1 MDRGSTTMKSRRSL
15 PSGEGRFTTRDRLSL
30 WYKISGHGPVLL
42 VPTPG
47 WGASADMY
55 MKSLVPLERDFT
67 LIYLDTRGAGRSDA
81 PAKNSGYAFSFFI
94 DDFETLRVHLR
105 LNRWWLFA
113 HSDASLQ
120 AMAYAIEYPKACRGL
135 FIVDGTL
142 NINDKAYRDDQ
153 AAASKKISHQH
164 WYAAAIKATN
174 KASKSDE
181 DFKKSFLGAA
191 FPLYFANYKAAVKA
205 RHYFSASTY
214 HVKKNKYDENTPAFV
229 PEKLA
234 QVRVPTA
241 VFVGDSDVITT
252 PVEAARLHRGISNS
266 TLFIITN
273 AGHFPWLEQP
283 KMFFKDFA
291 QAARKLLEHR

>member
-1 MDRGSTTMKSRRSL
+1 MKSSKSHS
-15 PSGEGRFTTRDRLSL
+15 SGEGRFATHDGLSL
-30 WYKISGHGPVLL
+30 WYKISGHGPALL

-47 WGASADMY
+47 WGASSDMY
-55 MKSLVPLERDFT
+55 MKSLASLERDFT

-81 PAKNSGYAFSFFI
+81 PTKNSGYAFSFFL
-94 DDFETLRVHLR
+94 DDLETLRVHLR
-105 LNRWWLFA
+105 VNRWLIFG

-120 AMAYAIEYPKACRGL
+120 AMAYAIEHPKACRGL
-135 FIVDGTL
+135 FIVNGTL

-153 AAASKKISHQH
+153 AAASKKISHQR
-164 WYAAAIKATN
+164 WYAAANEATN
-174 KASKSDE
+174 KTVKSDE

-191 FPLYFANYKAAVKA
+191 LPLYFANFKAAVKA

-214 HVKKNKYDENTPAFV
+214 HVKKNKYDENTPAFL

-234 QVRVPTA
+234 HVRVPTA

-252 PVEAARLHRGISNS
+252 PVEAARLHRGIPNS
-266 TLFIITN
+266 ILFIITN

-283 KMFFKDFA
+283 KIFFKDFA
-291 QAARKLLEHR
+291 QAARKLLDPR